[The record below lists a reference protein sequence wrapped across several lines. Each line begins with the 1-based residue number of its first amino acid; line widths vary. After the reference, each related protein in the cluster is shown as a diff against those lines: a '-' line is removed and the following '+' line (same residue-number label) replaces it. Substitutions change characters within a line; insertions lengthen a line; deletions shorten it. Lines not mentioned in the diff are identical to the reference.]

1 MIFFF
6 SKKKKITTKMGQKD
20 SKEKEKG
27 SSRELRPLVK
37 KSEPRNLSD
46 EEKKVIVHKA
56 ERMKTRGDFNNDL
69 DYAIYL
75 SRYDDEQKFILLPQ
89 EKKYNMRNKICQL
102 SYKEPLIGY
111 KIVRVMKREES
122 GATYLSTD
130 TIALLELRFG
140 GEIRTGI
147 GGKVRK
153 ADQLQNGEKYCTN
166 SVTPVSAQLIG
177 RNTETLLFLSV
188 QFEAGKTYFVSN
200 FEEKFEYPLGIE
212 LIDPNFGK
220 QGKGCICGIH
230 FFIDKQSAIK
240 YMSTGFTGIDY
251 SDAPRMTFPFEQG
264 DAKIVEC

>member
-46 EEKKVIVHKA
+46 EEKKVIVRKA
-56 ERMKTRGDFNNDL
+56 ERMKTRADFNNDF

-75 SRYDDEQKFILLPQ
+75 SKLEAEQKFELIPQ
-89 EKKYNMRNKICQL
+89 QKKYNMRNKICQL

-111 KIVRVMKREES
+111 KIVRVMKREEN
-122 GATYLSTD
+122 GATFLSTD

-177 RNTETLLFLSV
+177 RNTETLLFLSL